1 MQHAAD
7 HETTTGDTTKDAPR
21 RKAYPAFSL
30 RLQLLAGL
38 IPAVLVYALFLFTT
52 DLDREERIRQ
62 EALNSLSDVSSVLNA
77 TWERTTN
84 LSGTLSRQLNGAS
97 RSGVQAIVAPYK
109 MSWPNAVFSLYDR
122 QGNLLVPD
130 GSDAA
135 PVPYTVRNLVQKAL
149 YGQPASGFT
158 GVRGFL
164 SPSVAW
170 PVKSGDVGVLVMSL
184 PLDTLALN
192 EIKEYVR
199 ADIALLPFKDFNSD
213 EFSALSDA
221 ASTFSSSNRE
231 AADVANALA
240 PILNGKNLSG
250 PVFFDF
256 GRDGAL
262 AVAAPLTAPNG
273 DLAGAIVAAPLR
285 SVPEPSPL
293 LPLAAALGA
302 GLVGFTFTALG
313 LRKRGAR
320 LDALLAQELED
331 FTEEQRGG
339 KSAGWKET
347 GWPEPLAGSLSKLSA
362 LIRER
367 ETKKDTRDA
376 SGRTAQPPGRVAGSD
391 TRGNEHFLRLFDNV
405 PVGVFQANRS
415 GYFLRV
421 NSAFARLLGYNS
433 PEQLLARSS
442 SFSDFFLYT
451 GGLLNPLADMAEEP
465 GINHIVSL
473 RRQDGKVWRFTLRLS
488 YLPSF
493 NGEYIDIIE
502 GFLTDRQ
509 AEENALQAERDKDYA
524 RKQRASLALLLAA
537 TCRQTQN
544 YLRPS
549 GSNAVLRAS
558 DLPLPEQSA
567 DTDAESFD
575 GPPERRSSVISVN
588 SVLSDIYQ
596 IAMTEAESSPPLFM
610 PIEFDRFFRSL
621 SQQVRVGMHS
631 RGISLHFELAR
642 ELPERLSG
650 PAPLLRHALER
661 ALLTVTA
668 ATQGGWA
675 GVSLI
680 RDPNTPGS
688 HGVTR
693 VLFSVTWSRL
703 HQEAADAQID
713 RGAQN
718 TVEALGSTYR
728 TLLELPADPA
738 AATQPAPEDNGTLSI
753 AEEQEV
759 IRYLVEQMQG
769 DLLESVFTSELH
781 SLRMV
786 IPLPWTP
793 ESIPA
798 DGVPMPAPQSP
809 VREDAALSVSGQHP
823 EIATMVEEELT
834 FNSGLDDELAVP
846 VMPHA
851 SSLELLAMNNPESP
865 AVYAEEDESAPDEG
879 LDILLVDGNLN
890 NRLLFS
896 LFLRNTRHRITEAH
910 DAQQGVEAFQHGV
923 EAFQHGHFD
932 LIFLDMEMPL
942 MDGYQATRI
951 IRALETDSGRK
962 ATPIV
967 AMTTYALPEFRRQ
980 CLLVGCSAF
989 LSKPFSKNALLSM
1002 LEAFAQ
1008 FKKDERVDNFHTYS
1022 I

>member
-7 HETTTGDTTKDAPR
+7 HNTSTGDSTKDATR
-21 RKAYPAFSL
+21 RRTYPVFSL

-38 IPAVLVYALFLFTT
+38 IPALLVFALFLFSAN
-52 DLDREERIRQ
+52 LDREQRIRQ
-62 EALNSLSDVSSVLNA
+62 EALNSLAAVSAVLNA
-77 TWERTTN
+77 TWERTTS
-84 LSGTLSRQLNGAS
+84 LSGLLSRQLSGAS
-97 RSGVQAIVAPYK
+97 GPRVQAVIAPYK
-109 MSWPNAVFSLYDR
+109 ASWPNAVLSLYDR
-122 QGNLLVPD
+122 QGNPLSLD
-130 GSDAA
+130 GSDVA
-135 PVPYTVRNLVQKAL
+135 PVPHTVRNLVQKAL
-149 YGQPASGFT
+149 FGQPALGFSS
-158 GVRGFL
+158 VRGFL

-170 PVKSGDVGVLVMSL
+170 PIKSGDVGVLVMSL

-192 EIKEYVR
+192 EIKGHIH

-213 EFSALSDA
+213 ELSALSEA

-231 AADVANALA
+231 AAAVAKALA
-240 PILNGKNLSG
+240 PIANAKDLSG

-262 AVAAPLTAPNG
+262 AVVSPLAAPDG
-273 DLAGAIVAAPLR
+273 DLAGALVTAPLR
-285 SVPEPSPL
+285 SIPVASPL
-293 LPLAAALGA
+293 LPLVAALGA
-302 GLVGFTFTALG
+302 GLVGFAVTAWE
-313 LRKRGAR
+313 LRRRSAR
-320 LDALLAQELED
+320 LNDLLAQELED
-331 FTEEQRGG
+331 FTEEQREG
-339 KSAGWKET
+339 KSARWQEA

-362 LIRER
+362 LFREYR
-367 ETKKDTRDA
+367 TRKDIQDVP
-376 SGRTAQPPGRVAGSD
+376 GKTAQSLGRAAGSVKPEN
-391 TRGNEHFLRLFDNV
+391 RGNEHFLRLFDNV
-405 PVGVFQANRS
+405 PVGVFQVDRN
-415 GYFLRV
+415 GYFLRI
-421 NSAFARLLGYNS
+421 NSAFALLLGYNS
-433 PEQLLARSS
+433 PEQLLIHNS

-451 GGLLNPLADMAEEP
+451 GGLLNPLVDMAEEP
-465 GINHIVSL
+465 GVSHIVSL
-473 RRQDGKVWRFTLRLS
+473 RRQDGKVWHFTLALS

-493 NGEYIDIIE
+493 NGEPTGIIE

-509 AEENALQAERDKDYA
+509 AEENALQADRDRDYD

-537 TCRQTQN
+537 TCRQTRN

-549 GSNAVLRAS
+549 GSNAVLKTG
-558 DLPLPEQSA
+558 DLPLPEQNA
-567 DTDAESFD
+567 ETDADPCD

-588 SVLSDIYQ
+588 SVLNDIYQ

-610 PIEFDRFFRSL
+610 PIEFERFFRSL
-621 SQQVRVGMHS
+621 SQQVLANMHS

-668 ATQGGWA
+668 TAQGGWA

-680 RDPNTPGS
+680 RDPNAPKS
-688 HGVTR
+688 HGTTR

-703 HQEAADAQID
+703 HQEATDAQS
-713 RGAQN
+713 GEAAQN
-718 TVEALGSTYR
+718 TVETLGSAYR
-728 TLLELPADPA
+728 TLLELPADLE
-738 AATQPAPEDNGTLSI
+738 AATNPSSEDNGTLSI

-759 IRYLVEQMQG
+759 IRYLVEQMHG
-769 DLLESVFTSELH
+769 DLLESVFTPELH
-781 SLRMV
+781 SLRM
-786 IPLPWTP
+786 IIDLPWTP
-793 ESIPA
+793 ESLPA
-798 DGVPMPAPQSP
+798 DGTAMSAPQSP
-809 VREDAALSVSGQHP
+809 LQEDEALSAEQSP
-823 EIATMVEEELT
+823 ELATVVEEELT
-834 FNSGLDDELAVP
+834 FTPGLDDELA

-865 AVYAEEDESAPDEG
+865 AAYVQEDEPAPEAG
-879 LDILLVDGNLN
+879 LDILLVDDNLN

-896 LFLRNTRHRITEAH
+896 LFLRDTRHRVTEAH
-910 DAQQGVEAFQHGV
+910 DAQQGVEAFQHGR
-923 EAFQHGHFD
+923 FD
-932 LIFLDMEMPL
+932 IIFLDMEMPL

-967 AMTTYALPEFRRQ
+967 AMTTYALPEFRKQ

-1008 FKKDERVDNFHTYS
+1008 FKDEGTDDPLAFRG
-1022 I
+1022 